1 MKRYLALCVIS
12 SFLGATLSRVFE
24 QVERQQA
31 AYAREYTSEPTTG
44 RPSHSTARV
53 ARTTSGTTS
62 TTTQQ
67 RALPHLTPEEQVN
80 VAVYDSTN
88 LGVVNIATQMVQTDA
103 TYMIEVPAQ
112 GAGSGS
118 IWDQHGHVL
127 TNYHVIENAT
137 QAQVTLYN
145 GQSFAA
151 KLVGQDPV
159 NDIAVL
165 RIDAPREILA
175 PIAQG
180 DSTSLRVGQRV
191 YAIGN
196 PFGLERTMTV
206 GIISSL
212 NRTLPSRSGHV
223 MKSII
228 QLDAALNRGN
238 SGGPLLDSG
247 GRMIG
252 MNTAIASPSG
262 TGENTGI
269 GFAIPVS
276 TLRRVVPELIAH
288 GKITRPSTGIAR
300 VYETEHGLLVAIVVP
315 NGPADQAGIRGFRV
329 VREQQQRGQWV
340 MERTYEDRSQADLIV
355 GVDSQSVRTADEFLS
370 LVEAHQ
376 PGEQVM
382 LTILRDGKELAVP
395 VSLSV
400 SE

>member
-1 MKRYLALCVIS
+1 MKRYLFLCLLS
-12 SFLGATLSRVFE
+12 SVLGAVLTRLADDHD
-24 QVERQQA
+24 RQHAAFAQDYSTHPRYRPVQTASSGSHVPVGVGLQA
-31 AYAREYTSEPTTG
+31 SVP
-44 RPSHSTARV
+44 V
-53 ARTTSGTTS
+53 
-62 TTTQQ
+62 Q
-67 RALPHLTPEEQVN
+67 LTPEERVN

-88 LGVVNIATQMVQTDA
+88 FSVVNISTQMVTTAESSMLD
-103 TYMIEVPAQ
+103 VPAQ

-118 IWDQHGHVL
+118 VWDKQGHIL

-137 QAQVTLYN
+137 HAQVTLHN
-145 GQSFAA
+145 GQSFPAE
-151 KLVGQDPV
+151 LVGQDPV

-165 RIDAPREILA
+165 RVHASPDMLA
-175 PIAQG
+175 PIAHG
-180 DSTSLRVGQRV
+180 DSSNLRVGQRV
-191 YAIGN
+191 FAIGN

-228 QLDAALNRGN
+228 QIDAALNRGN

-247 GRMIG
+247 GRLIG

-262 TGENTGI
+262 KGENTGI
-269 GFAIPVS
+269 GFAIPVA

-288 GKITRPSTGIAR
+288 GRIVRPSTGIAR

-315 NGPADQAGIRGFRV
+315 GGPADEAGIQGFRV
-329 VREQQQRGQWV
+329 VREQQQRGQWL

-355 GVDSQSVRTADEFLS
+355 AVDGKPVRTADEFLS
-370 LVEAHQ
+370 LVESHQ
-376 PGEQVM
+376 PGERVVLTVIRSEREM
-382 LTILRDGKELAVP
+382 LVP
-395 VSLSV
+395 VTLTV